1 MNRNEV
7 YSMSTLTNIPQWT
20 ADDYYGDT
28 VYAWLYEHQ
37 DNKFLFQRFLA
48 QAQIQARALKIVGFS
63 RMWNAYVE
71 SQDPR
76 KNAVYI
82 SDTQFPNQPVTLQC
96 GKYLCDDRGIT
107 YTGVMGDT
115 VEVCTHPLMPV
126 RRVINVDTNEEKMEI
141 AYSRGRASKWR
152 TIITSRDVTAS
163 AQKIISLSKNG
174 IAVNSENAKE
184 IVKYLSSLESLNFD
198 ALPVQNSTGHMGW
211 LPDGQFAP
219 YAKDIVYD
227 GESPEFSKMYKSF
240 DEHGKEETWMD
251 IAKQVRHGNSVPA
264 RVALAASFAAPLVQ
278 KLGALPFFVHLWGT
292 QGCGKTVG
300 LMLAASVWGNPD
312 VGNGFIKTFAGTKV
326 SLELYAA
333 FCGNIPILLDELQ
346 VISDR
351 RSFDD
356 IIYTLCEGV
365 SKGRG
370 AKEGGLQL
378 QRKWSSCIIT
388 TGEMPIVQSN
398 SGGGAAVRTI
408 EINYGGQPLFDDA
421 RTVANTLK
429 ENYGFAG
436 RKFIDALGQDGVM
449 DAMKAK
455 QRKYYS
461 QLAGDIQDK
470 QVLSASILLAA
481 DFLADKALFHDGKAL
496 TVEEIMPYLITRD
509 EADVNNRCYQWLM
522 GYIAGNPRRFDT
534 TDNNQ
539 EVWGVIEKGVAY
551 IIKPFFE
558 RMLRSEGYSPGA
570 FMTWARRNN
579 KIIIDAPDKN
589 GNNKRL
595 TKRKKIGEN
604 SVPCV
609 AVVMDTID
617 DMPTRQDYALPT
629 ADPVKAAM
637 KGKAEEYVEVKDDE
651 DMPF

>member
-356 IIYTLCEGV
+356 IIYTLCEGT
-365 SKGRG
+365 GRTRG
-370 AKEGGLQL
+370 KKDGGLRRQSDWAL
-378 QRKWSSCIIT
+378 TVIS
-388 TGEMPIVQSN
+388 TGERPIT
-398 SGGGAAVRTI
+398 GGAAFGGAVNRVI
-408 EINYGGQPLFDDA
+408 EVEMETPLCEDFA
-421 RTVANTLK
+421 ALISCIGANCGWAGETYLK
-429 ENYGFAG
+429 EIVARGFPRVREQTVKWARAFRDLG
-436 RKFIDALGQDGVM
+436 VTGKQAAAAAALLMADTLASKFVF
-449 DAMKAK
+449 
-455 QRKYYS
+455 
-461 QLAGDIQDK
+461 GDTDH
-470 QVLSASILLAA
+470 LLQPG
-481 DFLADKALFHDGKAL
+481 DLL
-496 TVEEIMPYLITRD
+496 PYLKKEAD
-509 EADVNNRCYQWLM
+509 LDPEADVLEAVFASL
-522 GYIAGNPRRFDT
+522 AGNPGKIKGFDGSDYEKET
-534 TDNNQ
+534 
-539 EVWGVIEKGVAY
+539 WGKLMPKEPLDGEKQYVA
-551 IIKPFFE
+551 IIGTVF
-558 RMLRSEGYSPGA
+558 
-570 FMTWARRNN
+570 N
-579 KIIIDAPDKN
+579 KLVRDAGGD
-589 GNNKRL
+589 
-595 TKRKKIGEN
+595 
-604 SVPCV
+604 
-609 AVVMDTID
+609 
-617 DMPTRQDYALPT
+617 PT
-629 ADPVKAAM
+629 AVLRYADRKGLVKRGSDNRLR
-637 KGKAEEYVEVKDDE
+637 KSVRIGKIRTQCVVIQIEE
-651 DMPF
+651 